1 MVICEDMDV
10 RVQYVTV
17 RLVTEHYGVQYLVQ
31 QVALHLVTLVST
43 STVRYVQSYASQ
55 TTFDVLRQCDHS
67 SIGRLVV

>member
-1 MVICEDMDV
+1 MDV

-43 STVRYVQSYASQ
+43 STVRYVQS
-55 TTFDVLRQCDHS
+55 
-67 SIGRLVV
+67 